1 VSSDDIES
9 GRDAAALAARLTSWR
24 MLTEPKKQRRPPRGK
39 VLTFRPQDNTP
50 RDTLTKHPS
59 NTEDQDEKQ

>member
-1 VSSDDIES
+1 MSNDDIES

-24 MLTEPKKQRRPPRGK
+24 MLTERKKQRRPPRGK
-39 VLTFRPQDNTP
+39 VLPFPPQDTTR
-50 RDTLTKHPS
+50 RDTLTMHPS